1 MTEGTRPGDRGK
13 TSKVREEDLAELEG
27 SELAA
32 EEEEG
37 TDASSVENPGIS
49 PESVQWVQEDL
60 EPGLERAS
68 VTAVGSWDISLES
81 AALPGEEGSSG
92 QSGLDQIWK
101 HFVHICQ
108 YFKFCYEN

>member
-1 MTEGTRPGDRGK
+1 MEAG
-13 TSKVREEDLAELEG
+13 LELEG
-27 SELAA
+27 SEGVVEEADLGG
-32 EEEEG
+32 EEEM
-37 TDASSVENPGIS
+37 DVSSVESRAIS
-49 PESVQWVQEDL
+49 PESVPMDQEDL
-60 EPGLERAS
+60 ELGLERAS
-68 VTAVGSWDISLES
+68 VTAVESWDISLES

>member
-1 MTEGTRPGDRGK
+1 MAK
-13 TSKVREEDLAELEG
+13 LEG
-27 SELAA
+27 SELAV

-68 VTAVGSWDISLES
+68 VTAVESWDISLES

-92 QSGLDQIWK
+92 QSGLDQI
-101 HFVHICQ
+101 
-108 YFKFCYEN
+108 

>member
-1 MTEGTRPGDRGK
+1 MSEGTRPGDRGK

-27 SELAA
+27 SELAV

-68 VTAVGSWDISLES
+68 VTAVESWDISLES

>member
-49 PESVQWVQEDL
+49 PESVHRVQEDL
-60 EPGLERAS
+60 ELGLERAS
-68 VTAVGSWDISLES
+68 VTAVESWDISLES

>member
-32 EEEEG
+32 EEEG

-68 VTAVGSWDISLES
+68 VTAVESWDISLES

>member
-68 VTAVGSWDISLES
+68 VTAVESWDISLES

-101 HFVHICQ
+101 HFVYICQ

>member
-68 VTAVGSWDISLES
+68 VTAVESWDISLES

>member
-13 TSKVREEDLAELEG
+13 TSKVREEDLAKLEG
-27 SELAA
+27 SELAV

-37 TDASSVENPGIS
+37 MDALSVEKPGIS

-68 VTAVGSWDISLES
+68 VTAVESWDISLES

-101 HFVHICQ
+101 HFVHICHLSIFQ
-108 YFKFCYEN
+108 VLL